1 MSPVPNGWAM
11 KKNDFPEAKTICNEM
26 CGAVLEVPG
35 RKRALSVQPPIDI
48 IEVARAGYF
57 ISVV

>member
-1 MSPVPNGWAM
+1 M